1 MKKRIIPLGLN
12 TLIYGI
18 VFLAITG
25 LTVYIT
31 INQFSPK
38 VVLQWWRL
46 AIVWV
51 LFLAVAYLFV
61 SQALMY
67 IIKIDDNLIS
77 MKKDFGLFEEDRV
90 QYKETVDLKEVKE
103 YKVILSDK
111 NSKGEPY
118 KTKVSKKRFIL
129 FTLNDEEGTE
139 KRLFIQY
146 LNKKQALALL
156 NYIKEKT
163 GLDVVT
169 E

>member
-1 MKKRIIPLGLN
+1 MKKRIIPLGIS

-25 LTVYIT
+25 LSIYIT
-31 INQFSPK
+31 IKQLSPD
-38 VVLQWWRL
+38 VELQWWRL
-46 AIVWV
+46 VIVWV
-51 LFLAVAYLFV
+51 LFLAVGYLFI
-61 SQALMY
+61 SSTFMY
-67 IIKIDDNLIS
+67 VVRINDNLIS

-90 QYKETVDLKEVKE
+90 QSAETVDLTQVKE

-118 KTKVSKKRFIL
+118 KTKVAKRRFIL

-139 KRLFIQY
+139 KRLFIHY
-146 LNKKQALALL
+146 LNKKQALNLL

>member
-1 MKKRIIPLGLN
+1 MKKRIIPLGIS

-18 VFLAITG
+18 VFLAIAG
-25 LTVYIT
+25 LSIFIT
-31 INQFSPK
+31 IQQCSPK
-38 VVLQWWRL
+38 VELQWWRL
-46 AIVWV
+46 VIVWV

-61 SQALMY
+61 SSTLMY
-67 IIKIDDNLIS
+67 VIRIDNNLIS

-90 QYKETVDLKEVKE
+90 QSAETVDLTTVRE

-118 KTKVSKKRFIL
+118 KTKVAKRRFIS
-129 FTLNDEEGTE
+129 FTINDEEGTE
-139 KRLFIQY
+139 KRFFIHY
-146 LNKKQALALL
+146 LNNKQALALL

-163 GLDVVT
+163 GLDAVT